1 MKNYKITIQYDGS
14 RYLGWQ
20 RLPKSDRTVQGKVED
35 VLSIMC
41 DKKIQIIG
49 SGRTDA
55 GVHATGQVANFKSD
69 VPMNDDEIIE
79 YLNHYLPNDIVV
91 WDIEQVHDRFH
102 SRYNAIGKDYE
113 YHIYTGRFHSPFYR
127 KYSWHIK
134 EPLDMDSIDT
144 AIALLQGTHDFKGF
158 SSVKNTNKST
168 VRTLNSITYRQEGP
182 LLIFTFHGEGFLH
195 NMVRIL
201 MGTMVEIGLSK
212 MTTKDLIKVFDTGLR
227 SSAGITCP
235 PQGLFLT
242 EVHY

>member
-20 RLPKSDRTVQGKVED
+20 RLPKSDRTIQGKVED

-69 VPMNDDEIIE
+69 VAMNDDEIIE

-113 YHIYTGRFHSPFYR
+113 YHIYTGRFQSPFYR

-158 SSVKNTNKST
+158 SSVKKTNKST

-182 LLIFTFHGEGFLH
+182 LLIFNFHGEGFLH
-195 NMVRIL
+195 NMARIL
-201 MGTMVEIGLSK
+201 MGTLVEIGLSK

-227 SSAGITCP
+227 SNAGITCP